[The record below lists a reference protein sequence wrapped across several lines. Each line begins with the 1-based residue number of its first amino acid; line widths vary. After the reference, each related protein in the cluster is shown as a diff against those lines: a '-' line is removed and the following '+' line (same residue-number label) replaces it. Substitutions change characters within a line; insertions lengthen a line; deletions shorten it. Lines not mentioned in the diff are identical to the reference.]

1 MKAVMTQTPG
11 KVLCVSKI
19 PFVVETV
26 ADLNEDENAKVSE
39 YEDQEIMLR
48 NITIISMAVSSTSA
62 TARRYR

>member
-1 MKAVMTQTPG
+1 MSRTPG

-39 YEDQEIMLR
+39 YGDQEI
-48 NITIISMAVSSTSA
+48 TKKH
-62 TARRYR
+62 